1 MAIVARMTVKMPK
14 LRLKM
19 CILACRILNP
29 FIRNEAT
36 GDRIGDAMF
45 AWVQRGF
52 RVYADGR
59 RI

>member
-1 MAIVARMTVKMPK
+1 MTELKLTTKMPK
-14 LRLKM
+14 LRIKL

-29 FIRNEAT
+29 FVRSDAL
-36 GDRIGDAMF
+36 GARIGDAMF
-45 AWVQRGF
+45 AWVGRGI